1 MKHLNMIVAVGN
13 RFELGLNNQ
22 LLCHLPEDLKRFK
35 TITSGCTVL
44 MGDRTWESLPK
55 KPLPNRRNIVLT
67 LDKSLIYPDCEM
79 AYSIEEALALLGEQ
93 EEAFIIGGAT
103 IYRIFIDKIDKLY
116 ITRILS
122 DFEADAF
129 FPEVD
134 FLKWDLVEDEFFPK
148 DEKNIHDLRFQCYHL
163 KK

>member
-13 RFELGLNNQ
+13 RLELGFNNQ

-35 TITSGCTVL
+35 AITSGCTVL

-67 LDKSLIYPDCEM
+67 LDKTLVYPDCEM
-79 AYSIEEALALLGEQ
+79 AYSIEEALALLDEQ

-134 FLKWDLVEDEFFPK
+134 FSKWDLVEDEFFPK
-148 DEKNIHDLRFQCYHL
+148 DEKNIHDLQFQCYHL

>member
-1 MKHLNMIVAVGN
+1 
-13 RFELGLNNQ
+13 
-22 LLCHLPEDLKRFK
+22 
-35 TITSGCTVL
+35 
-44 MGDRTWESLPK
+44 
-55 KPLPNRRNIVLT
+55 
-67 LDKSLIYPDCEM
+67 M
-79 AYSIEEALALLGEQ
+79 AYSIEEALALLDEQ

-134 FLKWDLVEDEFFPK
+134 FSKWDLVEDEFFPK
-148 DEKNIHDLRFQCYHL
+148 DEKNIHDLQFQCYHL